1 MKMKP
6 ASKEWTDAFDK
17 ALEGNTDVE
26 RKKMFGYPA
35 IFVNGNMAA
44 GLHSS
49 GLVLRLNEGD
59 RDALQ
64 KKGGVPFEPMKGRV
78 MTGFMVAPQDYVSKN
93 AELRKWLAKSIEHAR
108 SMPSK
113 KSTSKPAAKSASPPA
128 KRRRS
133 PRT

>member
-17 ALEGNTDVE
+17 ALEGETSVE

-44 GLHSS
+44 GLHSA
-49 GLVLRLNEGD
+49 GLVLRLDESD

-64 KKGGVPFEPMKGRV
+64 KKGGAPFEPMKGRV
-78 MTGFMVAPQDYVSKN
+78 MTGFMVAPQAYVSKN
-93 AELRKWLAKSIEHAR
+93 AELKKWLAKSIEHAR
-108 SMPSK
+108 SMPAK
-113 KSTSKPAAKSASPPA
+113 TRAAKSSSRPA
-128 KRRRS
+128 KRPRSRR
-133 PRT
+133 T

>member
-6 ASKEWTDAFDK
+6 ASKEWTDAFDR
-17 ALEGNTDVE
+17 ALEAETKVE

-49 GLVLRLNEGD
+49 GLVLRLNQSD
-59 RDALQ
+59 RDALD

-78 MTGFMVAPQDYVSKN
+78 MTGFMVAPQAYVSKN
-93 AELRKWLAKSIEHAR
+93 AELKKWLAKSIEHAR
-108 SMPSK
+108 SMPPKVK
-113 KSTSKPAAKSASPPA
+113 KK
-128 KRRRS
+128 
-133 PRT
+133 